1 MGWFKKAFK
10 SVVSRVTDTVG
21 LTDTAAAERAAREAR
36 AERERM
42 ERELTAQQEAM
53 KLQGQAKDNVAQVE
67 AGGSASAVDALGLG
81 TPRKKRQGGAGTT
94 LGLI

>member
-1 MGWFKKAFK
+1 MGGVSKALSK
-10 SVVSRVTDTVG
+10 VTDTVG
-21 LTDTAAAERAAREAR
+21 LTNSAAAERAAREAK

-67 AGGSASAVDALGLG
+67 AGGSANAVDALGLG
-81 TPRKKRQGGAGTT
+81 TQRKKRQGGVGTT
-94 LGLI
+94 LGLM

>member
-1 MGWFKKAFK
+1 MGGIKKGL
-10 SVVSRVTDTVG
+10 SMVTDTVG
-21 LTDTAAAERAAREAR
+21 LTNSAAAERAAREAK

-81 TPRKKRQGGAGTT
+81 TPRKKKQGGAGTT
-94 LGLI
+94 LGLM